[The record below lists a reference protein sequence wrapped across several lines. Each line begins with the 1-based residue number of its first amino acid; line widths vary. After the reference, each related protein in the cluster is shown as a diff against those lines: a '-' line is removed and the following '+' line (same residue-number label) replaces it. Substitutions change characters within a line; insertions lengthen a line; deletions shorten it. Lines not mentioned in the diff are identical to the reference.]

1 MKALIGSLAIGFGVL
16 ASGVQAEVILKVDG
30 KDYTLTELTAHCQ
43 SMEED
48 PVAQIGCFNAV
59 SALLEQ
65 QTSAPAAAPTADVAS
80 ALDAL
85 RNVAQ
90 YEGAETGLTIT
101 GEGCNAHIV
110 YYANYFH
117 ISRRNV
123 SSLDLYSAKID
134 MSKLAL
140 NDTAQS
146 DGLMA
151 NGAMQPGATVEAFG
165 GDAIG
170 SDAFAFEAKSARI
183 SVADYAVTVADQL
196 ATSASGGF
204 DFVLV
209 HPAKQQ
215 SSAEIWDAFNTYT
228 QACQQ

>member
-90 YEGAETGLTIT
+90 YEGAETGLTIS

-151 NGAMQPGATVEAFG
+151 NGAMQPLQHINAGLPAIAGRGRRTRPAREA
-165 GDAIG
+165 
-170 SDAFAFEAKSARI
+170 R
-183 SVADYAVTVADQL
+183 VR
-196 ATSASGGF
+196 
-204 DFVLV
+204 
-209 HPAKQQ
+209 
-215 SSAEIWDAFNTYT
+215 
-228 QACQQ
+228 